1 MNDSMEN
8 EYREEGSSIVGPKK
22 QKKQSKSSLTS
33 SELNILKEQG
43 IEYLEEQRNK
53 TTVQFVDV
61 MCGDAWKKKG
71 YHGPVICNYAD
82 GSEYQGEWQDGK
94 RHGTGTYIS
103 PTGTRYEGEWE
114 NDEASGHGVCHY
126 ADGMKYDGQFE
137 NGERHGKGVLISPEG
152 DRYEGQFKY
161 DLLNGEGIYIWGDG
175 VRSEGEF
182 REGKPWNV
190 VGYDEY
196 GEICGLLVDGKLQE
210 VYTGSHRCA
219 TQSEYQEEE
228 TKLLTENRR

>member
-1 MNDSMEN
+1 MGN

-94 RHGTGTYIS
+94 RHGIGTYIS

-114 NDEASGHGVCHY
+114 NDGASGHGVCHY

-137 NGERHGKGVLISPEG
+137 SGERHGKGVLISPEG

>member
-1 MNDSMEN
+1 MEN

-94 RHGTGTYIS
+94 RHGIGTYIS

-114 NDEASGHGVCHY
+114 NDGASGHGVCHY

-137 NGERHGKGVLISPEG
+137 SGERHGKGVLISPEG

-219 TQSEYQEEE
+219 TQSQYQEEE

>member
-1 MNDSMEN
+1 MEN

-53 TTVQFVDV
+53 NTVQFVDV

-94 RHGTGTYIS
+94 RHGIGTYIS

-114 NDEASGHGVCHY
+114 NDGASGHGVCHY

-137 NGERHGKGVLISPEG
+137 SGERHGKGILISPEG
-152 DRYEGQFKY
+152 DRYEGQFKD
-161 DLLNGEGIYIWGDG
+161 DLVNGEGIYIWGDG

>member
-1 MNDSMEN
+1 MEN
-8 EYREEGSSIVGPKK
+8 EYREEGFSIVAPKK
-22 QKKQSKSSLTS
+22 SKKQSKSSLTS

-43 IEYLEEQRNK
+43 IEYLLGEQRNK

-82 GSEYQGEWQDGK
+82 GAEYQGEWQDGK
-94 RHGTGTYIS
+94 RHGIGTYIS

-114 NDEASGHGVCHY
+114 NDGASGHGVCHY

-219 TQSEYQEEE
+219 TQSQYQEEE

>member
-1 MNDSMEN
+1 MEN

-219 TQSEYQEEE
+219 TQSQYQEEE

>member
-1 MNDSMEN
+1 MGN

-94 RHGTGTYIS
+94 RHGIGTYIS

-114 NDEASGHGVCHY
+114 NDGASGHGVCHY

>member
-1 MNDSMEN
+1 MEN

-82 GSEYQGEWQDGK
+82 GSEYQGGWQDGK
-94 RHGTGTYIS
+94 RHGIGTYIS

-114 NDEASGHGVCHY
+114 NDGASGHGVCHY

-219 TQSEYQEEE
+219 TQSEYQEEG

>member
-1 MNDSMEN
+1 MEN

-94 RHGTGTYIS
+94 RHGIGTYIS
-103 PTGTRYEGEWE
+103 PTGTRYEGEWK
-114 NDEASGHGVCHY
+114 NDGASGHGVCHY

-137 NGERHGKGVLISPEG
+137 SGERHGKGVLISPEG

-161 DLLNGEGIYIWGDG
+161 DLVNGEGIYIWGDG

-196 GEICGLLVDGKLQE
+196 GEICGLLVDGKVQE
-210 VYTGSHRCA
+210 VYTGSLRCA
-219 TQSEYQEEE
+219 TQSQYQEEE
-228 TKLLTENRR
+228 TKILTENRR

>member
-1 MNDSMEN
+1 MEN

-94 RHGTGTYIS
+94 RHGTGTYIY

>member
-1 MNDSMEN
+1 MGN

-61 MCGDAWKKKG
+61 MCGDAWNKKG

-103 PTGTRYEGEWE
+103 PTGTKYEGEWE

-196 GEICGLLVDGKLQE
+196 GEICGLLVEGKMQE

-219 TQSEYQEEE
+219 NQNQYQDLG
-228 TKLLTENRR
+228 TKILTEKRR

>member
-1 MNDSMEN
+1 MEN
-8 EYREEGSSIVGPKK
+8 EYREEGFSIVGPKK

-61 MCGDAWKKKG
+61 MCGDAWNKKG

>member
-1 MNDSMEN
+1 M
-8 EYREEGSSIVGPKK
+8 GPKK

-82 GSEYQGEWQDGK
+82 GAEFQGEWQDGK
-94 RHGTGTYIS
+94 RHGIGTYIS

-114 NDEASGHGVCHY
+114 NDGASGHGVCHY

-161 DLLNGEGIYIWGDG
+161 DLVNGEGIYIWGDG

>member
-1 MNDSMEN
+1 MEN

-61 MCGDAWKKKG
+61 MCGDAWNKKG

>member
-1 MNDSMEN
+1 MEN

-82 GSEYQGEWQDGK
+82 GAEYQGEWQNGK
-94 RHGTGTYIS
+94 RHGIGTYIS

-114 NDEASGHGVCHY
+114 NDGASGHGVCHY
-126 ADGMKYDGQFE
+126 ADGMKYDGEFE
-137 NGERHGKGVLISPEG
+137 SGERHGKGILISPEG
-152 DRYEGQFKY
+152 DCYEGQFEN
-161 DLLNGEGIYIWGDG
+161 DLVHGEGIYTWGDG

-190 VGYDEY
+190 VGYDEN
-196 GEICGLLVDGKLQE
+196 GEICGLIADGKVQE
-210 VYTGSHRCA
+210 VYSGSHRCA
-219 TQSEYQEEE
+219 TQSQYQDRG
-228 TKLLTENRR
+228 TKMLTEKRR

>member
-1 MNDSMEN
+1 MEN

-22 QKKQSKSSLTS
+22 QIKQSKSSLTS

-61 MCGDAWKKKG
+61 MCGDAWKRKG

-114 NDEASGHGVCHY
+114 NDGASGHGVCHY
-126 ADGMKYDGQFE
+126 DDGMKYDGQFE
-137 NGERHGKGVLISPEG
+137 SGERHGKGILISPEG
-152 DRYEGQFKY
+152 DRYEGQFKN
-161 DLLNGEGIYIWGDG
+161 DLVNGEGIYTWGDG

-219 TQSEYQEEE
+219 TQSQYQEEE

>member
-1 MNDSMEN
+1 MEN
-8 EYREEGSSIVGPKK
+8 EYREEGSSIVDPKK

-82 GSEYQGEWQDGK
+82 GAEYQGEWQDGK

-190 VGYDEY
+190 MGYDEY

>member
-1 MNDSMEN
+1 MEN

-94 RHGTGTYIS
+94 RHGIGTYIS

-114 NDEASGHGVCHY
+114 NDGASGHGVCHY

-190 VGYDEY
+190 VGYDEF
-196 GEICGLLVDGKLQE
+196 GEICGLLVDGKVQE

-219 TQSEYQEEE
+219 TQSQYQDRG
-228 TKLLTENRR
+228 TKMLTEERR

>member
-1 MNDSMEN
+1 MEN
-8 EYREEGSSIVGPKK
+8 EYREEGSLIVGPKK

-94 RHGTGTYIS
+94 RHGIGTYIS

-114 NDEASGHGVCHY
+114 NDGASGHGVCHY

-137 NGERHGKGVLISPEG
+137 SGERHGKGVLISPEG

-161 DLLNGEGIYIWGDG
+161 DLVNGEGIYTWGDG

-219 TQSEYQEEE
+219 TQSQYQEEE

>member
-1 MNDSMEN
+1 MEN

-94 RHGTGTYIS
+94 RHGIGTYIS

-114 NDEASGHGVCHY
+114 NDGASGHGVCHY

-219 TQSEYQEEE
+219 TQSQYQEEE

>member
-1 MNDSMEN
+1 MEN

-53 TTVQFVDV
+53 TTVQFLDV
-61 MCGDAWKKKG
+61 MCGDAWKEKW

-82 GSEYQGEWQDGK
+82 GAEYQGEWQDGK
-94 RHGTGTYIS
+94 RHGIGTYIS

-114 NDEASGHGVCHY
+114 NDGASGHGVCHY

-182 REGKPWNV
+182 RDGKPWNV

-196 GEICGLLVDGKLQE
+196 GKICGLLVDGKLQE
-210 VYTGSHRCA
+210 VYTSSHRCA

>member
-1 MNDSMEN
+1 MEN

-114 NDEASGHGVCHY
+114 NDGASGHGVCHY

-137 NGERHGKGVLISPEG
+137 SGERHGKGVLISPEG

>member
-1 MNDSMEN
+1 MEN

-94 RHGTGTYIS
+94 RHGIGTYIS

-114 NDEASGHGVCHY
+114 NDGASGHGVCHY

-219 TQSEYQEEE
+219 TQSEYQDRG
-228 TKLLTENRR
+228 TKMLTEERR

>member
-1 MNDSMEN
+1 MAKGFQVNGHVIQ
-8 EYREEGSSIVGPKK
+8 Y
-22 QKKQSKSSLTS
+22 
-33 SELNILKEQG
+33 
-43 IEYLEEQRNK
+43 
-53 TTVQFVDV
+53 VDA
-61 MCGDAWKKKG
+61 DAWKKKG
-71 YHGPVICNYAD
+71 YHGPVVCNYVD

-94 RHGTGTYIS
+94 RHG
-103 PTGTRYEGEWE
+103 
-114 NDEASGHGVCHY
+114 
-126 ADGMKYDGQFE
+126 
-137 NGERHGKGVLISPEG
+137 KGILISPEG
-152 DRYEGQFKY
+152 DRYEGQFE
-161 DLLNGEGIYIWGDG
+161 NNFAHGEGIYTWGDG

-219 TQSEYQEEE
+219 TQSQYQEEE

>member
-1 MNDSMEN
+1 MEN

-61 MCGDAWKKKG
+61 MCGDAWNKKG

-94 RHGTGTYIS
+94 RHGIGTYIS
-103 PTGTRYEGEWE
+103 PTGTRYEGEWG
-114 NDEASGHGVCHY
+114 NDGASGHGVCHY

-137 NGERHGKGVLISPEG
+137 SGERHGKGVLISPEG

-161 DLLNGEGIYIWGDG
+161 DLVNGEGIYIWGDG

-190 VGYDEY
+190 VGYDEN
-196 GEICGLLVDGKLQE
+196 GEICGLITNGKVQE
-210 VYTGSHRCA
+210 VYTSSHRGA
-219 TQSEYQEEE
+219 NKSQYQE
-228 TKLLTENRR
+228 L

>member
-1 MNDSMEN
+1 MEN

-94 RHGTGTYIS
+94 RHGIGTYIS

-114 NDEASGHGVCHY
+114 NDGASGHGVCHY

-137 NGERHGKGVLISPEG
+137 SGERHGKGVLISPEG

-161 DLLNGEGIYIWGDG
+161 DLVNGEGIYIWGDG

>member
-1 MNDSMEN
+1 MEN

-94 RHGTGTYIS
+94 RHGIGTYIS

-114 NDEASGHGVCHY
+114 NDGASGHGVCHY

-161 DLLNGEGIYIWGDG
+161 DLVNGEGIYIWGDG

>member
-1 MNDSMEN
+1 MNDSMEKGYKVN
-8 EYREEGSSIVGPKK
+8 GHV
-22 QKKQSKSSLTS
+22 
-33 SELNILKEQG
+33 
-43 IEYLEEQRNK
+43 
-53 TTVQFVDV
+53 VQFLDV

-82 GSEYQGEWQDGK
+82 GAEYQGEWQNGK
-94 RHGTGTYIS
+94 RHGIGTYIS

-114 NDEASGHGVCHY
+114 NDGASGHGVCHY

-137 NGERHGKGVLISPEG
+137 SGERHGKGVLISPEG
-152 DRYEGQFKY
+152 DRYEGQFEN
-161 DLLNGEGIYIWGDG
+161 DLVNGEGIYIWGDG

-196 GEICGLLVDGKLQE
+196 GEICGLLVDGKVQE
-210 VYTGSHRCA
+210 VYTSSRRCA
-219 TQSEYQEEE
+219 NNSQYQDQ
-228 TKLLTENRR
+228 

>member
-1 MNDSMEN
+1 MEN

-161 DLLNGEGIYIWGDG
+161 DLLNGEGIFTWVDG
-175 VRSEGEF
+175 VRSEGIF
-182 REGKPWNV
+182 RDGGPWNV
-190 VGYDEY
+190 IGYDENN
-196 GEICGLLVDGKLQE
+196 EICGAIVDGKLQE
-210 VYTGSHRCA
+210 VYTSSPMCA
-219 TQSEYQEEE
+219 TQDEYQEQQI
-228 TKLLTENRR
+228 KILTLNRR

>member
-1 MNDSMEN
+1 MEN

-82 GSEYQGEWQDGK
+82 GAEYQGEWQDGK
-94 RHGTGTYIS
+94 RHGIGTYIS

-114 NDEASGHGVCHY
+114 NDGASGHGVCHY

>member
-1 MNDSMEN
+1 MIDSMEKGYKVN
-8 EYREEGSSIVGPKK
+8 GHV
-22 QKKQSKSSLTS
+22 
-33 SELNILKEQG
+33 
-43 IEYLEEQRNK
+43 
-53 TTVQFVDV
+53 VQFLDV
-61 MCGDAWKKKG
+61 MCGDSWKKKG

-114 NDEASGHGVCHY
+114 NDGASGHGVCHY

-161 DLLNGEGIYIWGDG
+161 DLLNGEGIFTWVDG
-175 VRSEGEF
+175 VRSEGIF

-190 VGYDEY
+190 IGYDENN
-196 GEICGLLVDGKLQE
+196 EICGAIVDGKLQE
-210 VYTGSHRCA
+210 VYTSSPMCA
-219 TQSEYQEEE
+219 TQDEYQEQHS
-228 TKLLTENRR
+228 KILTQNRR

>member
-1 MNDSMEN
+1 MIDSME
-8 EYREEGSSIVGPKK
+8 
-22 QKKQSKSSLTS
+22 KSYKV
-33 SELNILKEQG
+33 NG
-43 IEYLEEQRNK
+43 HV
-53 TTVQFVDV
+53 VQFVDV
-61 MCGDAWKKKG
+61 MCGDAWNKKG

-103 PTGTRYEGEWE
+103 PTGTRFEGEWE

-137 NGERHGKGVLISPEG
+137 GGERQGKGILLSPEG
-152 DRYEGQFKY
+152 DRYEGQFEN
-161 DLLNGEGIYIWGDG
+161 DLVHGEGIYTWGDG

-190 VGYDEY
+190 IGYDENN
-196 GEICGLLVDGKLQE
+196 EICGAIVDGKLQE
-210 VYTGSHRCA
+210 VYTSSPMCA
-219 TQSEYQEEE
+219 TQDEYQEQQI
-228 TKLLTENRR
+228 KILTLNRR

>member
-1 MNDSMEN
+1 MEN

-53 TTVQFVDV
+53 TTVQFLDV
-61 MCGDAWKKKG
+61 MCGDSWKKKE

-94 RHGTGTYIS
+94 RHGIGTYIS

>member
-1 MNDSMEN
+1 MEN

-94 RHGTGTYIS
+94 RHGIGTYIS

-114 NDEASGHGVCHY
+114 NDGASGHGVCHY

-137 NGERHGKGVLISPEG
+137 SGERHGKGVLISPEG

-161 DLLNGEGIYIWGDG
+161 DLVNGEGIYTWGDG

-196 GEICGLLVDGKLQE
+196 GEICGLLVDGKVQE

-219 TQSEYQEEE
+219 TQSQYQDRG
-228 TKLLTENRR
+228 TKMLTEERR

>member
-1 MNDSMEN
+1 MEN

-61 MCGDAWKKKG
+61 MCGDAWNKKG

-196 GEICGLLVDGKLQE
+196 GEICGLLVDGKVQE

-219 TQSEYQEEE
+219 TQSQYQDRG
-228 TKLLTENRR
+228 TKMLTEERR

>member
-1 MNDSMEN
+1 MIDSMEKGYKVN
-8 EYREEGSSIVGPKK
+8 GHI
-22 QKKQSKSSLTS
+22 
-33 SELNILKEQG
+33 
-43 IEYLEEQRNK
+43 
-53 TTVQFVDV
+53 VQFLDV
-61 MCGDAWKKKG
+61 MCGDAWKEKG

-94 RHGTGTYIS
+94 RHGIGTYIS

-114 NDEASGHGVCHY
+114 NDGASGHGVCHY

-161 DLLNGEGIYIWGDG
+161 DLVNGEGIYIWGDG

-182 REGKPWNV
+182 RDGKPWNV
-190 VGYDEY
+190 VGYDEN
-196 GEICGLLVDGKLQE
+196 GEICGLITNGKVQE
-210 VYTGSHRCA
+210 VYTSSHRCA
-219 TQSEYQEEE
+219 NQSQYQE
-228 TKLLTENRR
+228 L

>member
-1 MNDSMEN
+1 MEN

-61 MCGDAWKKKG
+61 MCGDAWNKKG

-175 VRSEGEF
+175 VRTEGEF

-219 TQSEYQEEE
+219 TQSEYLEED